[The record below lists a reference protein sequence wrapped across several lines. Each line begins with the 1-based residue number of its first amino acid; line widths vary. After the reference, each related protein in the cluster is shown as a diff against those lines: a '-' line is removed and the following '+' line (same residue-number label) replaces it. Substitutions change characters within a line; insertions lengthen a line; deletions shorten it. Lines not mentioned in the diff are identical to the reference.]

1 MTHTGEMIN
10 FSALAAH
17 KDGNTS
23 HPVETLTYTGR
34 VSTVLDKE
42 RTDEDIVDL
51 MEKAQL
57 LLCEVGV
64 IVECDVPH
72 DIMHCSLKNT
82 THAAD
87 QNRNYTNFSRV
98 YGP

>member
-1 MTHTGEMIN
+1 MVLR
-10 FSALAAH
+10 A
-17 KDGNTS
+17 
-23 HPVETLTYTGR
+23 TLHDLWVR
-34 VSTVLDKE
+34 V
-42 RTDEDIVDL
+42 RRIPG
-51 MEKAQL
+51 
-57 LLCEVGV
+57 LCEVGV